1 MVSPNVD
8 FLNAVNPYLTDLGF
22 GLVFGLGYYF
32 IKYLYGESDKKPQGK
47 LKDSEGY
54 WSSAKTIDDF
64 NILIKNNEE
73 DPKMNPFEVLELIRK
88 KYLSPDINTYNN
100 LLNACFVNSNFDV
113 AAKLSEEILDS
124 GSPVQPDLSTYN
136 ILLKGISCELDG
148 ASSNEE
154 KDMKIEVADKYFED
168 IEIHSL
174 HPNDITINTMLDILI
189 KGNQFKRAW
198 DLFDVMKSKY
208 NVEPDKYSYST
219 IIKALKYELDPTKIE
234 RAFGILNYLR
244 KQNVSGSDEIIFN
257 CLIEVCLKLKMVEK
271 AEKVYLEMKSLG
283 VAPSKVTYAIMIRG
297 YGQVFDL
304 EKALGIFEEMK
315 KSEVKPNEIIYG
327 CLLNACVRCSN
338 VNKATEIYKDMVNSG
353 VALNIIIYTT
363 MIKAYSKAKDLDKA
377 LEIYNTML
385 KDENVEPNIVIHN
398 AMLDSCVECKNT
410 KKMTEIY
417 DQIKEA
423 ALEDESKPLPDLIT
437 YSTVIKGYARAGDMD
452 SVFKI
457 YQFLQKQ
464 EKEFVLDEVIY
475 NSILDG
481 CVKTGNY
488 KKANEVYS
496 DMLAHGVKCSNVT
509 YSILVKLYA
518 NQGENEKCFDILS
531 EMRTKGIKPGI
542 IVYTC
547 LIQSSFKSKN
557 SKKAVELFETL
568 KSEGLQPDYVLY
580 NTIVNGCLYHSR
592 WEDACKYTLES
603 FDRNVRMGYNIYKN
617 VLEKLS
623 MGYCNMNID
632 LKCEVATKIVKQM
645 KDKGLTIDDKTYKKI
660 SKMIY
665 KNNSTTQ
672 NMNKFRKYNK

>member
-1 MVSPNVD
+1 MTTNADLSNV
-8 FLNAVNPYLTDLGF
+8 VTPYLTDVGF

-32 IKYLYGESDKKPQGK
+32 IKYLYGDADKKTQTK
-47 LKDSEGY
+47 AKNVEGY
-54 WSSAKTIDDF
+54 WSTAKTIDDF

-73 DPKMNPFEVLELIRK
+73 DPKMNPFEVLDLIKK

-100 LLNACFVNSNFDV
+100 LLNACFVNSNFHV
-113 AAKLSEEILDS
+113 ADKLSEQILDS

-136 ILLKGISCELDG
+136 ILLKGISCKLDDMT
-148 ASSNEE
+148 AEEDKANEVA
-154 KDMKIEVADKYFED
+154 IADKYFED
-168 IEIHSL
+168 IAQHSF

-257 CLIEVCLKLKMVEK
+257 CLIEVCLKLKMVDK
-271 AEKVYLEMKSLG
+271 AEKVYQEMNSLG
-283 VAPSKVTYAIMIRG
+283 VSPSKVTYAIMIKG
-297 YGQVFDL
+297 YGQVYDL
-304 EKALGIFEEMK
+304 TKALNIFEEMK
-315 KSEVKPNEIIYG
+315 QAEVRPNEIIYG

-338 VNKATEIYKDMVNSG
+338 IQKVTEIYQEMLSSNIT
-353 VALNIIIYTT
+353 LNIIIYTT
-363 MIKAYSKAKDLDKA
+363 LIKAYAKAKDLNKA

-385 KDENVEPNIVIHN
+385 NDKNVKPNIVIHN
-398 AMLDSCVECKNT
+398 AMLDACVECRDP

-417 DQIKEA
+417 EQIKEL
-423 ALEDESKPLPDLIT
+423 ALSNESNPLPDLIT
-437 YSTVIKGYARAGDMD
+437 YSTVIKGYARAKDMD

-457 YQFLQKQ
+457 YQFLQGQ

-481 CVKTGNY
+481 CVKTEKY
-488 KKANEVYS
+488 EKALEVYR
-496 DMLAHGVKCSNVT
+496 DMQSHNVKGSNVT
-509 YSILVKLYA
+509 YSILVKLYT
-518 NQGENEKCFDILS
+518 NQGENEKAFTLLD
-531 EMRTKGIKPGI
+531 EMRKNGVKPGI

-557 SKKAVELFETL
+557 YKRALALFETL
-568 KSEGLQPDYVLY
+568 KSEGLQADYVLY
-580 NTIVNGCLYHSR
+580 NTVVNGCLYHSQ
-592 WEDACKYTLES
+592 WEQACKYTLES
-603 FDRNVRMGYNIYKN
+603 FDKNVRMANNIYKN
-617 VLEKLS
+617 VLDK
-623 MGYCNMNID
+623 MTMNYCHMNID
-632 LKCEVATKIVKQM
+632 LKCEYATKILKQL
-645 KDKGLTIDDKTYKKI
+645 KDKGVSIEDPTYKKI
-660 SKMIY
+660 SQMIY

-672 NMNKFRKYNK
+672 NMKKYQKYRK